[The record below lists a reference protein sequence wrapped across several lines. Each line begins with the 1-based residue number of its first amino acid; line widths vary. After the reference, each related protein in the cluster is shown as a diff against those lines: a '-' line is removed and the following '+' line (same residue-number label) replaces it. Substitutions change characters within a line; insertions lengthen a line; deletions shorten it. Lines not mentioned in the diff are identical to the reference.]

1 MEGFVV
7 ETYGKFAK
15 LRTEKGDIVV
25 KVKGPPPEV
34 GKLVRIS
41 DQPLLE
47 KVYLAEKVLKLHGTS
62 PSLAVLE
69 PVLKVFKKPRFDEDI
84 VFLSQLVQVVQRRV
98 GKLDKKFW
106 NSLLEYYETAGDET
120 FGLWLFTVSSPYV
133 FQSFPDREAPTH
145 VFADRTRHVF
155 RIDFVKD
162 GKPLI
167 VEGSVWQNQL
177 AVSFSQVLPTEKLEE
192 LKANLLKHFSLV
204 RIVLGDG
211 IDGLYA

>member
-7 ETYGKFAK
+7 ETHGKFAR

-47 KVYLAEKVLKLHGTS
+47 KVYLAEKVLQLGDTA
-62 PSLAVLE
+62 PPLAILE
-69 PVLKVFKKPRFDEDI
+69 PVLRTIKKPRFDEDI
-84 VFLSQLVQVVQRRV
+84 VFLSQLVQVVQKRS
-98 GKLDKKFW
+98 GKQDKKFW
-106 NSLLEYYETAGDET
+106 DRLLRYYETGNDEI

-133 FQSFPDREAPTH
+133 FQSVPDGEAPIH
-145 VFADRTRHVF
+145 IFADRKHRSF

-162 GKPLI
+162 SKPI
-167 VEGSVWQNQL
+167 VVEGNVWQNQIML
-177 AVSFSQVLPTEKLEE
+177 SFSQALAIEKLEE
-192 LKANLLKHFSLV
+192 LRTRLTKHFSLV
-204 RIVLGDG
+204 RIIVGDG

>member
-47 KVYLAEKVLKLHGTS
+47 KVYLAEKVLQLHGTS

-69 PVLKVFKKPRFDEDI
+69 PVLKVFRKPRFDEDI
-84 VFLSQLVQVVQRRV
+84 VFLSQLVQVVQKRV
-98 GKLDKKFW
+98 GKLDRKFW
-106 NSLLEYYETAGDET
+106 NSLLEYYETGSDET
-120 FGLWLFTVSSPYV
+120 FGLWLLTVSSPYV
-133 FQSFPDREAPTH
+133 FQSLPDREAPTH
-145 VFADRTRHVF
+145 VFADRNRHAF

-177 AVSFSQVLPTEKLEE
+177 VVSFSQMLPTEKLEE

-204 RIVLGDG
+204 RFILGDG